1 MRTLLHVEQLRL
13 ACLNAVRIDVHEHC
27 KARGYSQGF
36 TFILKSLKNS
46 LCRRLSGYIIPRVLP
61 TQRIA
66 DPIHV
71 STPQAPTDE
80 QALKRFGYRQEL
92 NRTLGYFSSF
102 ALSFSVICI
111 TSGLFANYGDG
122 LRTGGP
128 AFIWT
133 WLIVG
138 AGQFLVAMVFAQLA
152 RQIPLSG
159 YAYQWTRA
167 LAGNKLALW
176 AGWMMIVQF
185 VTGMAGVAYALASYL
200 VPFLG
205 FANSNRNIVVAT
217 VATLLV
223 AALINHFGIRFASM
237 VNDVSVVAEI
247 LGTVVIG
254 VLLLAIALLRKVH
267 AVGYL
272 FSHPAQ
278 PGGMA
283 YVSAFLA
290 SSLMSVWT
298 LGGFEAAANVAE
310 ETHLPEKR
318 IPTAILLSETMAV
331 LLGLA
336 VLIGFT
342 LAIPSLETASH
353 HATPLLY
360 IIGSYFPSYVVLA
373 ALSLVSIAIFACV
386 LANLTTLTRLVWAM
400 ARDQQLPASHFLSK
414 VSAHKVPAN
423 AIWVV
428 IPITAIFTIWAQV
441 EVVIMAICTF
451 AMYATYGMVV
461 AALLWGKNHP
471 ILVREKRV
479 SPLLCIAA
487 LLWIA
492 CILALLVFAAAVTM
506 TRAVLLETLLGMGF
520 LGVILAFYLWLWRVR
535 ATKIAGLQSKQEDTV

>member
-1 MRTLLHVEQLRL
+1 VILRQ
-13 ACLNAVRIDVHEHC
+13 R
-27 KARGYSQGF
+27 S
-36 TFILKSLKNS
+36 
-46 LCRRLSGYIIPRVLP
+46 P
-61 TQRIA
+61 T
-66 DPIHV
+66 P
-71 STPQAPTDE
+71 APPVAATTGSDE
-80 QALKRFGYRQEL
+80 QALERFGYRQEL

-159 YAYQWTRA
+159 YAYQWTRE
-167 LAGNKLALW
+167 LAGKQLAWW

-200 VPFLG
+200 VPFFGL
-205 FANSNRNIVVAT
+205 ANTPRNIVVAT
-217 VATLLV
+217 VATLVL
-223 AALINHFGIRFASM
+223 AALINHFGIRLASL
-237 VNDVSVVAEI
+237 VNDSSVIAEI

-254 VLLLAIALLRKVH
+254 FLLFGIALIHKVH
-267 AVGYL
+267 PLSYL

-278 PGGMA
+278 TGGA
-283 YVSAFLA
+283 SYLGAFLI

-298 LGGFEAAANVAE
+298 IGGFEAAANVAE
-310 ETHLPEKR
+310 ETHMPQKR
-318 IPTAILLSETMAV
+318 IPMAILGSEVAAV

-342 LAIPSLETASH
+342 LAVPNLETASH
-353 HATPLLY
+353 HPTPLLY
-360 IIGSYFPSYVVLA
+360 IIGSYFPNYVVDLA
-373 ALSLVSIAIFACV
+373 LAFVSIAIFASV

-400 ARDQQLPASHFLSK
+400 ARDGQVPAARFLAK
-414 VSAHKVPAN
+414 VSVRKVPAN

-428 IPITAIFTIWAQV
+428 IPITALFTIWAQV
-441 EVVIMAICTF
+441 EVIIMVLCTF

-461 AALLWGKNHP
+461 AAVLWGKNPRPDHRDAAERKQVSRP
-471 ILVREKRV
+471 LCFTTLAWIISINVLLAYMTYKTTTRLVLYEIV
-479 SPLLCIAA
+479 AGMVLLG
-487 LLWIA
+487 
-492 CILALLVFAAAVTM
+492 LAGYIYYTLRYKNG
-506 TRAVLLETLLGMGF
+506 RAV
-520 LGVILAFYLWLWRVR
+520 A
-535 ATKIAGLQSKQEDTV
+535 LQPAEEE

>member
-1 MRTLLHVEQLRL
+1 
-13 ACLNAVRIDVHEHC
+13 
-27 KARGYSQGF
+27 
-36 TFILKSLKNS
+36 
-46 LCRRLSGYIIPRVLP
+46 
-61 TQRIA
+61 
-66 DPIHV
+66 V
-71 STPQAPTDE
+71 STTQNTTTPKQGNLQQTAADE
-80 QALKRFGYRQEL
+80 QALQRFGYQQEL

-122 LRTGGP
+122 LRAGGP

-152 RQIPLSG
+152 RRIPLSG
-159 YAYQWTRA
+159 YAYQWTRE
-167 LAGNKLALW
+167 LAGEKLALW

-205 FANSNRNIVVAT
+205 FANSSRNIVIAT
-217 VATLLV
+217 VATLLL
-223 AALINHFGIRFASM
+223 AALINHFGIRLASV
-237 VNDVSVVAEI
+237 VNDFSVIAEI

-254 VLLLAIALLRKVH
+254 FLLLGIALVRKTH
-267 AVGYL
+267 SPSYL

-283 YVSAFLA
+283 YLGAFLA

-310 ETHLPEKR
+310 ETHLPQKR
-318 IPTAILLSETMAV
+318 IPSAILLSEVTAV

-342 LAIPSLETASH
+342 LAIPSLDTASH

-360 IIGSYFPSYVVLA
+360 IIGSYFPSYVVA
-373 ALSLVSIAIFACV
+373 TALGFVSIAIFACV

-400 ARDQQLPASHFLSK
+400 ARDRQLPASGFLSK
-414 VSAHKVPAN
+414 VSVHKVPAN

-461 AALLWGKNHP
+461 AAVLWGKNYRTEP
-471 ILVREKRV
+471 REKRV
-479 SPLLCIAA
+479 SSALCVAA

-492 CILALLVFAAAVTM
+492 GITVLLVAMTALTMSRMAFLETVLGAGLLTALLALYFWRRKSSGSSVAV
-506 TRAVLLETLLGMGF
+506 E
-520 LGVILAFYLWLWRVR
+520 
-535 ATKIAGLQSKQEDTV
+535 ATPSAP

>member
-1 MRTLLHVEQLRL
+1 VLFLSHKRLYNPTVFSDQHPTSPQPGGRT
-13 ACLNAVRIDVHEHC
+13 
-27 KARGYSQGF
+27 
-36 TFILKSLKNS
+36 
-46 LCRRLSGYIIPRVLP
+46 
-61 TQRIA
+61 
-66 DPIHV
+66 
-71 STPQAPTDE
+71 APGSDE
-80 QALKRFGYRQEL
+80 QALERFGYRQEL

-122 LRTGGP
+122 LRAGGP

-159 YAYQWTRA
+159 YAYQWTRE
-167 LAGNKLALW
+167 LAGKQLAWW

-200 VPFLG
+200 VPFFG
-205 FANSNRNIVVAT
+205 VANTSRNVVVAT
-217 VATLLV
+217 VATLLL
-223 AALINHFGIRFASM
+223 AALINHFGIRLASL
-237 VNDVSVVAEI
+237 VNDFSVIAEI

-254 VLLLAIALLRKVH
+254 FLLLGIALIHKVH
-267 AVGYL
+267 PISYL

-283 YVSAFLA
+283 YVGAFLA

-318 IPTAILLSETMAV
+318 IPTAILLSEVIAV
-331 LLGLA
+331 FLGLA

-342 LAIPSLETASH
+342 LAIPSLDTASH

-360 IIGSYFPSYVVLA
+360 IIGSYFPNYVVAA
-373 ALSLVSIAIFACV
+373 ALGLVSIAIFACV

-400 ARDQQLPASHFLSK
+400 ARDGQVPASRFLSR
-414 VSAHKVPAN
+414 VSVHKVPAN

-461 AALLWGKNHP
+461 GAVLWGKNQ
-471 ILVREKRV
+471 RADQRDMSERKKV
-479 SPLLCIAA
+479 SRGLCIAT
-487 LLWIA
+487 LSWIVA
-492 CILALLVFAAAVTM
+492 IIALLVFMTVVTLSHQALVE
-506 TRAVLLETLLGMGF
+506 TVVGIVLLGLA
-520 LGVILAFYLWLWRVR
+520 GVTYFWLQRR
-535 ATKIAGLQSKQEDTV
+535 AGRPTALQPAEED

>member
-1 MRTLLHVEQLRL
+1 VFSDQRL
-13 ACLNAVRIDVHEHC
+13 
-27 KARGYSQGF
+27 
-36 TFILKSLKNS
+36 
-46 LCRRLSGYIIPRVLP
+46 P
-61 TQRIA
+61 
-66 DPIHV
+66 DPV
-71 STPQAPTDE
+71 ASSTVTPGSDE
-80 QALKRFGYRQEL
+80 QALERFGYRQEL

-122 LRTGGP
+122 LRAGGP

-159 YAYQWTRA
+159 YAYQWTRE
-167 LAGNKLALW
+167 LAGKQLAWW

-185 VTGMAGVAYALASYL
+185 ITGMAGVAYALASYL
-200 VPFLG
+200 VPFFGL
-205 FANSNRNIVVAT
+205 ANTSRNVVVAT
-217 VATLLV
+217 IATLLL
-223 AALINHFGIRFASM
+223 AALINHFGIRLASL
-237 VNDVSVVAEI
+237 VNDFSVIAEI

-254 VLLLAIALLRKVH
+254 FLLLGIALIHKIH
-267 AVGYL
+267 PFSYL
-272 FSHPAQ
+272 FSHPGQ
-278 PGGMA
+278 PSGKA
-283 YVSAFLA
+283 YLGAFLV

-318 IPTAILLSETMAV
+318 IPTAILLSEVIAV

-342 LAIPSLETASH
+342 LAIPSLDTTSH

-360 IIGSYFPSYVVLA
+360 IIGSYFPKYVVGA
-373 ALSLVSIAIFACV
+373 ALALVSIAIFACV

-400 ARDQQLPASHFLSK
+400 ARDGQLPASRFLSR
-414 VSAHKVPAN
+414 VSVHKVPAN

-428 IPITAIFTIWAQV
+428 IPITAVFTIWAQV

-461 AALLWGKNHP
+461 AAVLWGKNKRADLRDGEERKQVSRGLCVAT
-471 ILVREKRV
+471 LV
-479 SPLLCIAA
+479 
-487 LLWIA
+487 WIA
-492 CILALLVFAAAVTM
+492 SIMVLLVYMTM
-506 TRAVLLETLLGMGF
+506 ATMAHVVLLEILAGMVLLGLTGGSYF
-520 LGVILAFYLWLWRVR
+520 LLGRKNRSSAALR
-535 ATKIAGLQSKQEDTV
+535 AAEQD

>member
-1 MRTLLHVEQLRL
+1 MLSPQNTPHP
-13 ACLNAVRIDVHEHC
+13 ANAGVVT
-27 KARGYSQGF
+27 AAS
-36 TFILKSLKNS
+36 
-46 LCRRLSGYIIPRVLP
+46 
-61 TQRIA
+61 
-66 DPIHV
+66 
-71 STPQAPTDE
+71 DE
-80 QALKRFGYRQEL
+80 QALRRFGYRQEL
-92 NRTLGYFSSF
+92 NRTLGNFSSF

-122 LRTGGP
+122 LRAGGP

-159 YAYQWTRA
+159 YAYQWTRE
-167 LAGNKLALW
+167 LAGNRLAWW

-185 VTGMAGVAYALASYL
+185 VTGMAGVAYALDSYL
-200 VPFLG
+200 VPFFGL
-205 FANSNRNIVVAT
+205 ANTNRNIVMAT
-217 VATLLV
+217 IATLV
-223 AALINHFGIRFASM
+223 IAALINHFGIRLASL
-237 VNDVSVVAEI
+237 VNDSSVIAEI

-254 VLLLAIALLRKVH
+254 FLLLGIALLRKIH
-267 AVGYL
+267 PLSYL

-278 PGGMA
+278 PGGMH
-283 YVSAFLA
+283 YLGPFLV

-318 IPTAILLSETMAV
+318 IPTAILLSEVIAV

-336 VLIGFT
+336 VLVGFT
-342 LAIPSLETASH
+342 LAIPSLDMASH

-360 IIGSYFPSYVVLA
+360 IIGSYFPRYVVAA
-373 ALSLVSIAIFACV
+373 ALGLVSIAIFACV

-400 ARDQQLPASHFLSK
+400 ARDGQLPASRFLSR
-414 VSAHKVPAN
+414 VSTHKVPAN

-428 IPITAIFTIWAQV
+428 VPITAVFTIWAQV

-461 AALLWGKNHP
+461 GAVLWGRNQRAEEREVNARKKVSRSLCAAAFSWIVGIMALLAFMTFITLSHQA
-471 ILVREKRV
+471 LV
-479 SPLLCIAA
+479 
-487 LLWIA
+487 
-492 CILALLVFAAAVTM
+492 
-506 TRAVLLETLLGMGF
+506 ETIIGMLI
-520 LGVILAFYLWLWRVR
+520 LGVAGIAYSWWRER
-535 ATKIAGLQSKQEDTV
+535 SGPSATLRVAEED

>member
-1 MRTLLHVEQLRL
+1 M
-13 ACLNAVRIDVHEHC
+13 
-27 KARGYSQGF
+27 
-36 TFILKSLKNS
+36 
-46 LCRRLSGYIIPRVLP
+46 IPGPQTTNERAP
-61 TQRIA
+61 A
-66 DPIHV
+66 D
-71 STPQAPTDE
+71 SDE
-80 QALKRFGYRQEL
+80 RALQRFGYRQEL

-122 LRTGGP
+122 LRAGGP

-159 YAYQWTRA
+159 YAYQWTRE
-167 LAGNKLALW
+167 LAGARLAWW

-200 VPFLG
+200 VPFFGL
-205 FANSNRNIVVAT
+205 ANSSRNIVGAT
-217 VATLLV
+217 VATLVL
-223 AALINHFGIRFASM
+223 AALINHFGILLASL
-237 VNDVSVVAEI
+237 VNDFSVIAEI

-254 VLLLAIALLRKVH
+254 FLLLGIALLRKTHPVS
-267 AVGYL
+267 YL
-272 FSHPAQ
+272 FTHPAQ
-278 PGGMA
+278 PGGFA
-283 YVSAFLA
+283 YLGAFLA

-310 ETHLPEKR
+310 ETRLPEKR
-318 IPTAILLSETMAV
+318 IPRAILVSEVIAV

-342 LAIPSLETASH
+342 LAVPSLEIASH

-360 IIGSYFPSYVVLA
+360 IIGSYFPNYVVDA
-373 ALSLVSIAIFACV
+373 ALACVSIAIFASV

-400 ARDQQLPASHFLSK
+400 ARDGQVPASRFLSR
-414 VSAHKVPAN
+414 VSVHKVPAN

-428 IPITAIFTIWAQV
+428 IPITAVFTIWAQV

-461 AALLWGKNHP
+461 GAVLWGKPKTSDLRAQAAEGRSEEERRH
-471 ILVREKRV
+471 V
-479 SPLLCIAA
+479 SKGLCVGT
-487 LLWIA
+487 LTWIVA
-492 CILALLVFAAAVTM
+492 IMALLVFM
-506 TRAVLLETLLGMGF
+506 TGISMSHQALVETLFSVAVLALPGAVYYLFRRRKGPPAPVVTPETAMQAAEGSQRQ
-520 LGVILAFYLWLWRVR
+520 I
-535 ATKIAGLQSKQEDTV
+535 